1 MLGTRMLRL
10 LWLDMVAK
18 VQFGS
23 NTAGLTMWQFSLPG
37 GRYATLDSKD
47 AWIWHRQTC
56 SSESQDLQD
65 AKKTF
70 SHLRDGCAVDM
81 VPDTTSRRAT
91 KFDPARHKNG
101 ISATVLKPYCWESH
115 GRLMADHLE
124 AVLAGLWPS
133 LAARGRS
140 HRDGSARSNRA
151 VCCAVSS
158 GGCMNVSFV
167 VSLMTMTQGN
177 CLRD

>member
-1 MLGTRMLRL
+1 MLRL
-10 LWLDMVAK
+10 LRLDMVAK

-91 KFDPARHKNG
+91 KFDPARHQNG

-151 VCCAVSS
+151 VCRAVSS